1 MFINFNVK
9 IYTMKI
15 SKVERRT
22 AEVLDDIDKT
32 IIHILRQDCFTPF
45 VKIASKLRVTE
56 GTIRHRVK
64 RLTKSGIIKR
74 FTVDTDP
81 ALLGFGTLTF
91 VIISVSPG
99 LVREVAKELA
109 KIPSVLEVHE
119 VHTYGDL
126 LLKVRSTDLSETAK
140 ILSEQ
145 VKKIHG
151 VVSSQVIPVLNVWKD
166 EMVSQVLPFS

>member
-1 MFINFNVK
+1 
-9 IYTMKI
+9 MKI
-15 SKVERRT
+15 RKEENGT
-22 AEVLDDIDKT
+22 AEILDEIDKI
-32 IIHILRQDCFTPF
+32 IIHTLRQDCFTPF

-64 RLTKSGIIKR
+64 KLMKSGIIKR

-81 ALLGFGTLTF
+81 TLLGFGTLTF

-99 LVREVAKELA
+99 LVREAAKEIA
-109 KIPSVLEVHE
+109 KIPFVLEVHE

-126 LLKVRSTDLSETAK
+126 LLKIRSTDLSDTAK

-145 VKKIHG
+145 VKKVRG

-166 EMVSQVLPFS
+166 ETMLLVPFS